1 MATPATR
8 SKCAPALRAVVRRLG
23 TALAEAVYPR
33 TCPICGVASPRSDR
47 LICWSCFSAFEPY
60 SEGLCEVCGRFAEG
74 GVEHSYLCGACRA
87 RRPAFDCARAACRFD
102 GALRDLLHCFKYQG
116 GVWLRAD
123 LADLLDGCAR
133 AHFDVEAVDVV
144 VPVPLFAA
152 RLRERTYNQSGE
164 LAAELATRLDRRFDG
179 TSLRRLRPTATQT
192 RLSAEAR
199 RQNVRGAFAVRDN
212 RLIVGRT
219 VMLVDDVMTTGATL
233 DECAATLKK
242 AGARAV
248 LAIAVARGS

>member
-1 MATPATR
+1 M
-8 SKCAPALRAVVRRLG
+8 VRRLG

-33 TCPICGVASPRSDR
+33 TCPVCGAASPRPDR

-74 GVEHSYLCGACRA
+74 GVTHRYLCGACRV
-87 RRPAFDCARAACRFD
+87 RRPAFDRARAACRFD
-102 GALRDLLHCFKYQG
+102 GALRDLLHRFKYQG
-116 GVWLRAD
+116 GIWLRDD
-123 LADLLDGCAR
+123 LADLLEGCAR
-133 AHFDVEAVDVV
+133 AHFDVEVVDVV

-152 RLRERTYNQSGE
+152 RLRERTYNQAGE
-164 LAAELATRLDRRFDG
+164 LAAALAARLERRFDG